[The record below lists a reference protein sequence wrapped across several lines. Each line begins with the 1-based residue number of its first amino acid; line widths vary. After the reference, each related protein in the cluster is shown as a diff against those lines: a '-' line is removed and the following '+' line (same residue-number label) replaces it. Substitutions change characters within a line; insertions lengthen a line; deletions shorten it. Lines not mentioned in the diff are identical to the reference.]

1 MSWYASP
8 RFRTFAVVA
17 AILFIAAHAVVAIA
31 FRDTDF
37 FWHIGLGNAFLAG
50 EPFTYGGDWYPL
62 SRTMFDAI
70 PALLPYRLS
79 RTLFFV
85 LGVASLGL
93 SVVLWNRMAD
103 AGRKLDPSMAFAA
116 AAFSLVFMAP
126 YISRD
131 FQECGLQLLLLG
143 MLSVAGY
150 ALWRGND
157 AGAGAALGAAIAY
170 KFTPIICLP
179 LLVWKGRW
187 RAALWTVAAVAV
199 LNVLPA
205 IYLGVEGTID
215 AHRRWVDRF
224 QKVSGVQDIAENGVE
239 PPKVQ
244 NQSLMAAM
252 ARYLQTYPEGHPL
265 RLEHPGFVQFGDLDR
280 GTARVAAKG
289 MLVMLAAFIAWRVR
303 GRWADVADNI
313 APQWACAVALCAL
326 ISPMCWR
333 HHLVLV
339 WPAMFLLVHSVLG
352 RAGVTRYWVLLGA
365 IFVCILLPQ
374 RELFGRDG
382 VMVVMSY
389 RPDTLAALTCALLSL
404 FLPAAPPA
412 AVEIS
417 QPQRQAA

>member
-8 RFRTFAVVA
+8 RFRTVAVVA
-17 AILFIAAHAVVAIA
+17 GIVFVAAHAVVAVA

-37 FWHIGLGNAFLAG
+37 FWHVGLGNAFLAG

-62 SRTMFDAI
+62 SRTMFDAL

-79 RTLFFV
+79 RALFFL

-103 AGRKLDPSMAFAA
+103 AGRKLDPGAAFAA
-116 AAFSLVFMAP
+116 AVFSLLFVAP

-150 ALWRGND
+150 ALWRGKD
-157 AGAGAALGAAIAY
+157 IAAGAALGAAIAY

-187 RAALWTVAAVAV
+187 RAALWTALAVV
-199 LNVLPA
+199 FLNVLPA
-205 IYLGVEGTID
+205 VYLGVDGTVD

-224 QKVSGVQDIAENGVE
+224 QKVSRVEDIAENGVE

-265 RLEHPGFVQFGDLDR
+265 RLEHPAFVQFGALDHAA
-280 GTARVAAKG
+280 ARIAAKG
-289 MLVMLAAFIAWRVR
+289 FLLTLAAFIAWRVR
-303 GRWADVADNI
+303 GRWTDAADNI
-313 APQWACAVALCAL
+313 APQWACACALCAL

-339 WPAMFLLVHSVLG
+339 WPAMFMLVHSVLG
-352 RAGVTRYWVLLGA
+352 RGGVRRYWIALAAML
-365 IFVCILLPQ
+365 VCIVLPQ

-389 RPDTLAALTCALLSL
+389 RPDTIAALGCALLSL
-404 FLPAAPPA
+404 FLPSSPLEAAEIAEPRRRA
-412 AVEIS
+412 A
-417 QPQRQAA
+417 